1 MKGGMVVQ
9 IRISPK
15 DCLGIL
21 DCAEVAGVDTA
32 GKSFASIASIT
43 FSSLIALARQ
53 TGIITSE
60 EDGFQYLNRMQQ
72 YNAGKATKQK
82 RQYTDN
88 LYQSAVLGKSP
99 PQLVASQTDA
109 MRQLTSGHG
118 NTVDNIVPSIDAVP
132 EVKEIEGV
140 SVTIL
145 MQELQSLMDI
155 QDGGST
161 LTKEQQNRYNHL
173 NTVLFS

>member
-53 TGIITSE
+53 MNIITQD

-72 YNAGKATKQK
+72 YGAGKATKQK

-88 LYQSAVLGKSP
+88 LYQGAVLGKSP
-99 PQLVASQTDA
+99 PQLTVQPNV
-109 MRQLTSGHG
+109 MRQPTNSR
-118 NTVDNIVPSIDAVP
+118 D
-132 EVKEIEGV
+132 V
-140 SVTIL
+140 SSSSAI
-145 MQELQSLMDI
+145 
-155 QDGGST
+155 G
-161 LTKEQQNRYNHL
+161 
-173 NTVLFS
+173 